1 MSRFLN
7 NTISDMRGG
16 RDSWRVLTLLSGLA
30 FVIAFTLQQ
39 VG

>member
-7 NTISDMRGG
+7 ATLSDMRGG
-16 RDSWRVLTLLSGLA
+16 RDSWRVLVVLSGAA
-30 FVIAFTLQQ
+30 FVISVALQQ